1 MSEKIYPVAVIGG
14 GSAGTMAVLRTVL
27 NNDETL
33 FFPGSPKDKK
43 KSRAFW
49 VAKVDNMPGHH
60 KFKKGIEEP
69 NKESLDWLSKS
80 EFASKFH
87 WHKNRGIKKITKRID
102 GVFELTDNQDFVY
115 HANYVI
121 LCTGVMDVQPHI
133 QGEMDPVFPYANAQ
147 TIDYCLRCDGHH
159 TLGKNT
165 VIIGNGDGAAWVAI
179 MLKERYNNPSMAVIS
194 HKNTGEFSEDVKGLM
209 KKYDIRFIDD
219 EIMEIKGDRKAGT
232 FSSFILKENGE
243 YKCEFAFVS
252 MGMIVYNEL
261 ALSLGVEVDKRGF
274 VPTNSQ
280 GMSNIENFYV
290 AGDIRA
296 GFKKQIYTAWDM
308 AVDSADDINR
318 KVRASKR

>member
-1 MSEKIYPVAVIGG
+1 MSEKIYSVAIIGG
-14 GSAGTMAVLRTVL
+14 GSAGVMATLRTVL

-33 FFPGSPKDKK
+33 LFPGSPKDKK

-49 VAKVDNMPGHH
+49 VTKVDNMPGHH
-60 KFKKGIEEP
+60 KFKKAIEEP
-69 NKESLDWLSKS
+69 NKESLEWLSKS
-80 EFASKFH
+80 DFAHNLH
-87 WHKNRGIKKITKRID
+87 WQKNRGVKKITKRID
-102 GVFELTDNQDFVY
+102 GVFELIDNKDFVY
-115 HANYVI
+115 HAKHVI

-133 QGEMDPVFPYANAQ
+133 QGDMEPVFPYANAQ

-165 VIIGNGDGAAWVAI
+165 VVIGNGDGAAWVAI

-194 HKNTGEFSEDVKGLM
+194 HKNEGTFSDDVLNLM
-209 KKYDIRFIDD
+209 KKYDIKFLDD
-219 EIMEIKGDRKAGT
+219 EILEIKGDRKSGE
-232 FSSFILKENGE
+232 FSSFILKNHGE

-261 ALSLGVEVDKRGF
+261 AVSLGAEVDKRGF
-274 VPTNSQ
+274 VVTNAQ
-280 GMSNIENFYV
+280 GMTNVENLYV
-290 AGDIRA
+290 AGDLRA

-318 KVRASKR
+318 KIRAARR